1 MVDTGTESSVLL
13 VPGGP
18 LSKTQTWVQGAKE
31 TTPLSWTTQRMV
43 DLGMG
48 RVPNPFLV
56 IANCPYPLL
65 GRNLLFK
72 MKTQIQF
79 AEQGAILVH

>member
-31 TTPLSWTTQRMV
+31 TTPFSGTTQRMV